1 MNVAVKFVNRQMAI
15 VLSKNVERACTL
27 CQCLTFLFSGCKD
40 EHPDCEMV
48 GELHCKE
55 EEDERIKGFMEK
67 HCRRTCNV
75 DNCK

>member
-1 MNVAVKFVNRQMAI
+1 MRQLLDEEI
-15 VLSKNVERACTL
+15 K
-27 CQCLTFLFSGCKD
+27 GCKD